1 MSEKKEKINNMCNES
16 DFIALTNRLLTR
28 FISSPIEE
36 VESILLSALHEVC
49 DFFLVDEVFIILFDQ
64 STNEWH
70 LAYKWSA
77 LPESQT
83 ADITKI
89 LSAGTLAWSQKKLL
103 AQQEIKID
111 DLSNISF
118 EAKNDFDT
126 LSVNGLKS
134 ILTEPIFGKATS
146 IQGCVGMCTYSQPHT
161 WNKAESQ
168 NFIYFSNIIAN
179 ILGSLQA
186 QQDRNK
192 HESFIEL
199 ANLFIQISLELNS
212 IETALQRISEHLQN
226 FTGNDFCGFSIWDE
240 EQKLSIP
247 IAATGK
253 FSHDF
258 LNSKGLQEQPD
269 FPDCQIEKDFPFAVN
284 QMNQEVDSDCSI
296 VQVQPFS
303 SLLCIR
309 LRSESAPLG
318 VMFLGY
324 EKKHTFSQEEI
335 RCAKL
340 VATQISLMLNKML
353 LYQKTQQQIEELNA
367 ISEISNSLRN
377 AQTLSE
383 IPDIVINK
391 VIEICKVENAA
402 LIVADSTQ
410 NTPYFF
416 QGRIF
421 EKKFSLAEF
430 LDRYQ
435 PIQELVL
442 TRKNPTND
450 PSGSSSH
457 SIEFHKSETDEYVI
471 AFPMI
476 THNQSMGVFCVSA
489 KSIFTHD
496 KKRILSA
503 VTNLVANAIYR
514 QSLVDNLQIQLEI
527 LRKTRMQLVQSE
539 KLAAIGELV
548 AGVAHELN
556 NPLTTISLWA
566 ELLHQQSISE
576 QDRYDLS
583 KIISE
588 SHRAASIVQSL
599 LDFSRQHPPERK
611 PVDLNLLIKSTIE
624 MAVFELNKN
633 SITCRLNLDPQLP
646 LTVAD
651 PYQIKQVFLNLVNNS
666 IQAIGAN
673 QKTGT
678 ITITSEIGPTKYFN
692 QMGSPKMLRVIIED
706 NGAGI
711 PPELFPRIF
720 DPFFT
725 TKPEG
730 TGLGLSVCHGIITEH
745 GGNIWAESGN
755 NGGTKLFVELPIE
768 TPVNKSGNTEISPT
782 KFTSKNLAHIL
793 IIEDEPAVLEVMQRA
808 LMRKGY
814 YVEGTKNALD
824 ALDVLKT
831 QTYDLIIC
839 DIHMPQMNGIEFF
852 SEISK
857 SSPKLVNRVIFTSGD
872 TISRENLNFIKLA
885 HADLLPKPFEL
896 EKLISTVQ
904 KKLTQAN
911 SEF

>member
-1 MSEKKEKINNMCNES
+1 MCNES

-36 VESILLSALHEVC
+36 VKSILLSALQEVC
-49 DFFLVDEVFIILFDQ
+49 NFFLVDDVFIILFNQ
-64 STNEWH
+64 TTNEWN
-70 LAYKWSA
+70 LAYNWSA
-77 LPESQT
+77 IPDSRG
-83 ADITKI
+83 ADKTKV
-89 LSAGTLAWSQKKLL
+89 LTAGTLAWSKNKLL
-103 AQQEIKID
+103 AHQEIKID
-111 DLSNISF
+111 DLSNISI
-118 EAKNDFDT
+118 EAKTDFDT
-126 LSVNGLKS
+126 LSTNGFKS

-146 IQGCVGMCTYSQPHT
+146 IQGCVGMCTYSQPHSWT
-161 WNKAESQ
+161 KAESQ
-168 NFIYFSNIIAN
+168 NFIYFSSIIAN
-179 ILGSLQA
+179 VLGSLQA
-186 QQDRNK
+186 QQERNK
-192 HESFIEL
+192 RESFIEL

-212 IETALQRISEHLQN
+212 IETALQRISEHLQI
-226 FTGNDFCGFSIWDE
+226 FIGNDFCGFSIWDE

-253 FSHDF
+253 FSRAF
-258 LNSKGLQEQPD
+258 LNSKGIQEQPA
-269 FPDCQIEKDFPFAVN
+269 FPDYQIEEDFLFAV
-284 QMNQEVDSDCSI
+284 NQEVDSDCSI
-296 VQVQPFS
+296 IQVQPFT
-303 SLLCIR
+303 SLLCFR
-309 LRSESAPLG
+309 LRSESTPLG

-324 EKKHTFSQEEI
+324 EKKHSFSQEEMH
-335 RCAKL
+335 CAQL
-340 VATQISLMLNKML
+340 VASQISLMLNKML

-377 AQTLSE
+377 AQSLSE

-402 LIVADSTQ
+402 LIVANSTQ

-416 QGRIF
+416 QGGIF
-421 EKKFSLAEF
+421 EKNFSLVEF
-430 LDRYQ
+430 LDQYQ
-435 PIQELVL
+435 PIKELVL
-442 TRKNPTND
+442 TRKTQSHD
-450 PSGSSSH
+450 LSGSFSR
-457 SIEFHKSETDEYVI
+457 SIEFHKSKPDEYVI

-496 KKRILSA
+496 KKRILTA

-611 PVDLNLLIKSTIE
+611 PVDLNLLIKSTVE

-633 SITCRLNLDPQLP
+633 SITCQLNLDPQLP

-692 QMGSPKMLRVIIED
+692 QMGSPKMLRVMIED

-755 NGGTKLFVELPIE
+755 NMGTKLFVELPIE
-768 TPVNKSGNTEISPT
+768 TPVNQSGSTEISPT

-896 EKLISTVQ
+896 DKLISTVQ
-904 KKLTQAN
+904 KKLTHTN